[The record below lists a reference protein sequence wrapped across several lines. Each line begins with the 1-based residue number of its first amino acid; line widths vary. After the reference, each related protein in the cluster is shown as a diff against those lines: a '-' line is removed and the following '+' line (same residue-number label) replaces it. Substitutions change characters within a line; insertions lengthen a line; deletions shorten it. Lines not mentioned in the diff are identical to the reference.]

1 MRKLF
6 HDFFRSRSKAN
17 GLALFCAVLVGLVGS
32 EVSRHRAEKQ
42 YQLQLGSQ
50 VQKVLLKL
58 ESETMRSSAMAV
70 AELLGLNE
78 PMLKQQ
84 ARGRRQPDDPS
95 TLARLHSARSMLHAD
110 GIYIMDRKGLVVAHA
125 AEKDHFTGLNFSFR
139 PYWQQA
145 MHGIKN
151 VYPAVGTVS
160 GKRGLY
166 VAAPIRAGEKASDAP
181 IGVVVI
187 KVSGEYLDGL
197 FGSFDG
203 KLLMLSPQ
211 GVVFASSDSDWLY
224 RPALRLSAQNLE
236 AIKARKQFGPGFE
249 KEGANLPPLFDGND
263 ERVVIL
269 GQTYAKAIAPLQL
282 NDPAGK
288 WSLVLLSPT
297 HRAFSTLNRFGSGVL
312 YGGVVWIVFILGIRA
327 VRYSAARQDALTR
340 SEETA
345 KALQVAVELKE
356 RHAQFTERMQK
367 ARDIAAMSAIFFEEL
382 ARFTPLHQGSLYFL
396 ETDEADESALILAG
410 SYGTAYL
417 PARIALGE
425 GLMGQC
431 AVDHQVKVLTDVPDG
446 FWRISSGMGMAM
458 PHALLMMPV
467 RSGEH
472 FIGVVEV
479 ASLSADF
486 DQARQL
492 IDTMMPSLAMNLEIL
507 IAEKRTQ
514 HMLAEAQTNADTYMA
529 WQEIGRQGENWLHAL
544 VDQGQDGMLVTDEDG
559 RITFSN
565 RAMENMLGYDKAAL
579 RGMALEKILLPPQQG
594 ASLEVPALL
603 QGASDGSRGLAPW
616 RNGFRLLRHDETML
630 AVSLALSRLPG
641 MGLHDPGLCLV
652 CRRA

>member
-1 MRKLF
+1 
-6 HDFFRSRSKAN
+6 
-17 GLALFCAVLVGLVGS
+17 
-32 EVSRHRAEKQ
+32 
-42 YQLQLGSQ
+42 
-50 VQKVLLKL
+50 
-58 ESETMRSSAMAV
+58 
-70 AELLGLNE
+70 
-78 PMLKQQ
+78 
-84 ARGRRQPDDPS
+84 
-95 TLARLHSARSMLHAD
+95 
-110 GIYIMDRKGLVVAHA
+110 
-125 AEKDHFTGLNFSFR
+125 
-139 PYWQQA
+139 
-145 MHGIKN
+145 
-151 VYPAVGTVS
+151 
-160 GKRGLY
+160 
-166 VAAPIRAGEKASDAP
+166 
-181 IGVVVI
+181 
-187 KVSGEYLDGL
+187 
-197 FGSFDG
+197 
-203 KLLMLSPQ
+203 
-211 GVVFASSDSDWLY
+211 
-224 RPALRLSAQNLE
+224 
-236 AIKARKQFGPGFE
+236 
-249 KEGANLPPLFDGND
+249 
-263 ERVVIL
+263 
-269 GQTYAKAIAPLQL
+269 
-282 NDPAGK
+282 
-288 WSLVLLSPT
+288 
-297 HRAFSTLNRFGSGVL
+297 
-312 YGGVVWIVFILGIRA
+312 
-327 VRYSAARQDALTR
+327 
-340 SEETA
+340 
-345 KALQVAVELKE
+345 
-356 RHAQFTERMQK
+356 MQK

-544 VDQGQDGMLVTDEDG
+544 VDQGQDGMLVTDEGG